1 MVIHYIEG
9 LYQGMSVK
17 ADEIK
22 ERLATNCS
30 FCRGDVLSFLRPSS
44 SSSSEPSSGISSK
57 VQGWYKDTAGG
68 MRHSPVTFT
77 KEEAAAVNDNGGD
90 CYTCRMVGFATFT
103 AASAYCLAEA
113 KRSAVAGRRVFRG
126 LSGLFAALALV
137 RGFTPA
143 RPIDVSTLN
152 VVDKAVPTPVVSP
165 LAGGGRMIGKCNR
178 DLSTTLMRLLHTT
191 AGRVGSRSLL
201 LEIGGCRDPETLGNV
216 IHRKCADFEHV
227 HWITALR
234 RFAQLNPDHLSSD
247 TRLTLKVCLSLPVR
261 NLDFRAVSDLV
272 WALGTLGSSRA
283 AAQPFVDHSVRLVR
297 LSPASPDLQRV
308 AALLVGIARGKFE
321 RGCLMLA
328 LEDRLCCDGSWKGR
342 DVSLCLWALGRF
354 SYEGKLVDVLADWV
368 MQAGPSGM
376 SEQDWSVA
384 LFNLG
389 RLGRFD
395 LALVPRASGLMNDS
409 RNIATLLW
417 SAGQAEGG
425 ARILWR
431 AVKDHYDV
439 LSDRLLPAD
448 IPQVMWALTRIDN
461 SKALGTLAL
470 RLAEKL
476 KNSNWVPM
484 NRLEINNVAY
494 GLHWTGVMDLP
505 LYQWLHA
512 LMSAHLVK
520 LPTRKASSG
529 VMRKIPEEVVDG
541 TTEPL
546 VVYSGLGGVSIVYK
560 PNAWTTEMTQS
571 FLGESLVL
579 AHRIDFGTSGP
590 LMGTTSG
597 AEEAVLALQQQAG
610 LVVKKYWCLVEGIL
624 MEKEGKIEARIENLE
639 TWCVVSE
646 DGKPAVTKY
655 TVRREFKSVG
665 VSLVECRLLSGRKH
679 QIRVHMAS
687 LGHPLVGDPWYNSET
702 KLDLSAGRIFL
713 HCHKL
718 EWFDLY
724 LAEERYGV
732 EVPLPRDLRDVMS
745 RVERLENSVG

>member
-152 VVDKAVPTPVVSP
+152 EGLVPSFS
-165 LAGGGRMIGKCNR
+165 MIGKCNR
-178 DLSTTLMRLLHTT
+178 GLSTTLMRLLHTSSK
-191 AGRVGSRSLL
+191 RVGSRSLL
-201 LEIGGCRDPETLGNV
+201 LEIGGCRDPETLGDV
-216 IHRKCADFEHV
+216 IHRKNADFERI

-297 LSPASPDLQRV
+297 LSAASPDLQRV

-368 MQAGPSGM
+368 TQAGPSGM

-395 LALVPRASGLMNDS
+395 LALVPRASGRMNDS

-425 ARILWR
+425 YVGTHENRQLE
-431 AVKDHYDV
+431 
-439 LSDRLLPAD
+439 S
-448 IPQVMWALTRIDN
+448 TR
-461 SKALGTLAL
+461 
-470 RLAEKL
+470 
-476 KNSNWVPM
+476 
-484 NRLEINNVAY
+484 
-494 GLHWTGVMDLP
+494 
-505 LYQWLHA
+505 
-512 LMSAHLVK
+512 
-520 LPTRKASSG
+520 
-529 VMRKIPEEVVDG
+529 
-541 TTEPL
+541 
-546 VVYSGLGGVSIVYK
+546 
-560 PNAWTTEMTQS
+560 
-571 FLGESLVL
+571 
-579 AHRIDFGTSGP
+579 DFGAPTCR
-590 LMGTTSG
+590 
-597 AEEAVLALQQQAG
+597 E
-610 LVVKKYWCLVEGIL
+610 I
-624 MEKEGKIEARIENLE
+624 KE
-639 TWCVVSE
+639 
-646 DGKPAVTKY
+646 
-655 TVRREFKSVG
+655 
-665 VSLVECRLLSGRKH
+665 
-679 QIRVHMAS
+679 
-687 LGHPLVGDPWYNSET
+687 
-702 KLDLSAGRIFL
+702 
-713 HCHKL
+713 
-718 EWFDLY
+718 
-724 LAEERYGV
+724 
-732 EVPLPRDLRDVMS
+732 
-745 RVERLENSVG
+745 

>member
-1 MVIHYIEG
+1 
-9 LYQGMSVK
+9 
-17 ADEIK
+17 
-22 ERLATNCS
+22 
-30 FCRGDVLSFLRPSS
+30 
-44 SSSSEPSSGISSK
+44 
-57 VQGWYKDTAGG
+57 
-68 MRHSPVTFT
+68 
-77 KEEAAAVNDNGGD
+77 
-90 CYTCRMVGFATFT
+90 
-103 AASAYCLAEA
+103 
-113 KRSAVAGRRVFRG
+113 
-126 LSGLFAALALV
+126 
-137 RGFTPA
+137 
-143 RPIDVSTLN
+143 
-152 VVDKAVPTPVVSP
+152 
-165 LAGGGRMIGKCNR
+165 MIGKCNR

-201 LEIGGCRDPETLGNV
+201 LEIGGCRDPETLGDV
-216 IHRKCADFEHV
+216 IHRKCADFERI

-297 LSPASPDLQRV
+297 LSTASPDLQRV

-368 MQAGPSGM
+368 TQAGPSGM

-395 LALVPRASGLMNDS
+395 LALVPRASGRMNDS

-505 LYQWLHA
+505 LYQWLHS
-512 LMSAHLVK
+512 LMSAHSVK
-520 LPTRKASSG
+520 LPARKASPG
-529 VMRKIPEEVVDG
+529 VIRKIPEEVVDG
-541 TTEPL
+541 ATEPL

-560 PNAWTTEMTQS
+560 PNAWTTEMAQS

-687 LGHPLVGDPWYNSET
+687 LGHPLVMNKYYPPDFDPSKLLPMRMVKKPRVEQRGPKCMNIRMMLPFSMCCSHCGEYLYIATKFNSRCQKLPEKSSLGLNVYRFYGKCKHCLGEFSFRTDPEHSDYVLETGGTRTYEGFKDADFAEAEVSHRKTGEENESET
-702 KLDLSAGRIFL
+702 KAMENKIYDT
-713 HCHKL
+713 
-718 EWFDLY
+718 
-724 LAEERYGV
+724 AEEMR
-732 EVPLPRDLRDVMS
+732 
-745 RVERLENSVG
+745 RLDELDELKAVNR